1 MSVTPEELK
10 ITLAAARVNKKLKQ
24 QDVAD
29 VLHVAKSTVIAWEKG
44 KSAPSILQAEKL
56 CEIYQRPMD
65 SIFFGA

>member
-1 MSVTPEELK
+1 MTSTPDELK
-10 ITLAAARVNKKLKQ
+10 ISLAAARVNVNLKQ

-29 VLHVAKSTVIAWEKG
+29 VLHVAKSTVISWEKG
-44 KSAPSILQAEKL
+44 KSAPSVNQAIKL